1 VQLTQVDT
9 DLVADNL
16 NTGAPL
22 CIRTDTRS
30 ANSSVIASQCHIDDN
45 PLSSDRHPL
54 YPFPAPKPLRRMAI
68 VTCLVFVIVGALNTP
83 TPTTTAWRNF
93 CADTFFWTLTG
104 IAKLSEALRAR
115 STACGIGEISEHTTN
130 TKSRVDKQQLMLF
143 QSILPILLRP
153 QIFPFQMGER
163 VACILAQ
170 AVEDRLSA
178 SDDTDMERTD
188 TEVEATTDIELIL
201 REMLEAIKKQRAG
214 RANGN
219 TWLVLLGLVE
229 ASLGRDNAS
238 SDKRVRMLILS
249 LKAQSTGMSKA

>member
-1 VQLTQVDT
+1 
-9 DLVADNL
+9 
-16 NTGAPL
+16 
-22 CIRTDTRS
+22 
-30 ANSSVIASQCHIDDN
+30 
-45 PLSSDRHPL
+45 
-54 YPFPAPKPLRRMAI
+54 
-68 VTCLVFVIVGALNTP
+68 
-83 TPTTTAWRNF
+83 
-93 CADTFFWTLTG
+93 
-104 IAKLSEALRAR
+104 
-115 STACGIGEISEHTTN
+115 
-130 TKSRVDKQQLMLF
+130 
-143 QSILPILLRP
+143 
-153 QIFPFQMGER
+153 MGER

-188 TEVEATTDIELIL
+188 TEVEATTEIELIL